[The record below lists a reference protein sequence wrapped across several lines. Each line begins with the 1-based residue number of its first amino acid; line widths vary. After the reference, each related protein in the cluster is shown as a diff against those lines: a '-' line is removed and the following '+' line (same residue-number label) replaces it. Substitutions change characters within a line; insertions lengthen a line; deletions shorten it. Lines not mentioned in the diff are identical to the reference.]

1 MQRLSSFSSRFVA
14 VERSV
19 LHRSP
24 IIFTPYRKDGA
35 IDADALGAFVDRQYA
50 DAGLTHDDVDTGAV
64 ILTGTALERCNAAE
78 IGELFAQHGGKF
90 VCATAGHRLEAI
102 LAAHGSGAVARSR
115 REGIVVLNIDV
126 GGGTT
131 KLALADRGEIVAT
144 SAIAVGARLVTFDAH
159 GHPVRVERAAKLFAD
174 HAGVRM
180 RGNVAL
186 PATRRNLLAV
196 AMADAIA
203 RAAAGSALH
212 DTLVPAQLLGPLPA
226 HPTPT
231 VTTLSGGVAEHFY
244 GRTAEDHSD
253 LGRELASA
261 LADAELPGRLAEP
274 EEAIRATVVGAS
286 QFSVQLSGSTI
297 FVSDERVLPLRN
309 VPVVAVHPDGS
320 STDEVE
326 RAIRE
331 AIARATDDRGPL
343 MIALPFE
350 GEPCYAD
357 LRALAEGLCRAVG
370 DRRPLV
376 AAVSGDVALSI
387 GRILAEEIGVEG
399 GIVVID
405 DLALGDLDYVDVG
418 QIVRPAGVVPVV
430 VKTLVLGGSVRSAT
444 HPQDLGGPPHGA
456 AAPEGASPRMPSR
469 SRP

>member
-1 MQRLSSFSSRFVA
+1 MFARLRMQRLSSFSSRFVA

-24 IIFTPYRKDGA
+24 IIFTPYREDGA
-35 IDADALGAFVDRQYA
+35 IDADALGAFVDRAYA

-64 ILTGTALERCNAAE
+64 ILTGTALERRNAAE

-131 KLALADRGEIVAT
+131 KLALVDRGEVVAT
-144 SAIAVGARLVTFDAH
+144 SAIAAGARAVSLGGLDADARHAAASHMAADVVAAARGRPVTAEQLLAPLAAAPVPTVVTF
-159 GHPVRVERAAKLFAD
+159 
-174 HAGVRM
+174 
-180 RGNVAL
+180 
-186 PATRRNLLAV
+186 
-196 AMADAIA
+196 
-203 RAAAGSALH
+203 
-212 DTLVPAQLLGPLPA
+212 
-226 HPTPT
+226 
-231 VTTLSGGVAEHFY
+231 SGGVAELLYDSTDEDY
-244 GRTAEDHSD
+244 GD
-253 LGRELASA
+253 LGRELAAA
-261 LADAELPGRLAEP
+261 LGERISELPGTLEQP
-274 EEAIRATVVGAS
+274 DESIRATVIGAA
-286 QFSVQLSGSTI
+286 QFSVQLSGNTVY
-297 FVSDERVLPLRN
+297 VSDPSVLPLHN
-309 VPVVAVHPDGS
+309 VPVVGARAIGAGD
-320 STDEVE
+320 VE
-326 RAIRE
+326 RAVRE

-357 LRALAEGLCRAVG
+357 LRALAEALCRAVG

-444 HPQDLGGPPHGA
+444 HQQDLERASTRRGGA
-456 AAPEGASPRMPSR
+456 RR
-469 SRP
+469 S